1 MVPVDMMEAGA
12 ERRPGLRPAHRVNY
26 KKLSELKLPKASRS
40 RPSTVDQEHLYPV
53 EIVEED
59 SLRYKV
65 HYVGYSRSFDEWKS
79 KEEIVALG
87 EDADEDTGG
96 VELVPNSERF
106 MLYNELAIRIKT
118 SLNSHRKLSPVVRI
132 DMPFDRIEF
141 DGGLRISG
149 KEKRSIHGVQRYT
162 IAQFQDLNRL
172 LGVNWHFRG
181 INANGDFCYV
191 IRNTVEYYLYHRRPL
206 KEFMPSTEGSSPI
219 KLRDTGYMLVF
230 TFVRGDGTSDKFGTD
245 PQIFVN

>member
-149 KEKRSIHGVQRYT
+149 KEKRSIHGVQR
-162 IAQFQDLNRL
+162 
-172 LGVNWHFRG
+172 
-181 INANGDFCYV
+181 CY
-191 IRNTVEYYLYHRRPL
+191 IMR
-206 KEFMPSTEGSSPI
+206 SP
-219 KLRDTGYMLVF
+219 KAA
-230 TFVRGDGTSDKFGTD
+230 SGTD
-245 PQIFVN
+245 QRTLQQARGRLKSVSGEFQHKLESSWPLIYHSTISGSKQIIRSKLAFQRH